1 MQSARQKETPDRLA
15 RCSMSAARSN
25 RTSNSGSMALQVFK
39 LPRRPRCK
47 VNQALPHTRRR
58 RPFCKQNERKSNFKT
73 SRANSKAV
81 KQSKTKEPAMHSTRK
96 EKVCAQKFFFTSMP
110 TVATAAHAQDA
121 KRKPRNRNLPP
132 KPQHETISYINSQ
145 EARYVQTLFTRNIS
159 F

>member
-1 MQSARQKETPDRLA
+1 
-15 RCSMSAARSN
+15 MSAARSN

-73 SRANSKAV
+73 SRASSNAV

-96 EKVCAQKFFFTSMP
+96 EKVCAQKFFLHRCLLLRQRRTPKTQKENLEIGTF
-110 TVATAAHAQDA
+110 HQ
-121 KRKPRNRNLPP
+121 NRNTKRFHTSIAKKRDTSKLYSP
-132 KPQHETISYINSQ
+132 
-145 EARYVQTLFTRNIS
+145 ATLVSSTS
-159 F
+159 PS